1 MQQFLVLQHLW
12 AQHCKEHPLILITS
26 LRKSTDNVI
35 SNSRLSRRRVLNI
48 FDTST
53 LLVVVVVYV
62 VAVATDSG
70 SCWCGCS
77 SSWSSSST
85 SSWSRPNSWRRLA
98 VVAIL
103 VREPAW
109 GAWGKGR
116 YVWHLS
122 FGSIHLYTYIC
133 VYYVYIYMCIHMWI
147 YTYSQKNKYITYP
160 VIMMSLKTEGLMLI
174 YYIQLE
180 FSSI

>member
-1 MQQFLVLQHLW
+1 MCAVLARLTIVKLKTHMLIFKANINTIPVSLNIINSLSYEVEYIIYITALEVDEMQQFLVLQHLW

-70 SCWCGCS
+70 SC
-77 SSWSSSST
+77 
-85 SSWSRPNSWRRLA
+85 
-98 VVAIL
+98 
-103 VREPAW
+103 
-109 GAWGKGR
+109 
-116 YVWHLS
+116 
-122 FGSIHLYTYIC
+122 
-133 VYYVYIYMCIHMWI
+133 
-147 YTYSQKNKYITYP
+147 
-160 VIMMSLKTEGLMLI
+160 
-174 YYIQLE
+174 
-180 FSSI
+180 